1 MVWAMLWIWRFN
13 DIHKGEYKVKYVVI
27 REFGEVDFPGSYLLD
42 LNKTP
47 AKDCTGCWS
56 CWLKT
61 PGKCIYKDLDPFYKA
76 YLDAD
81 KVIIFSKVSQG
92 FVSSRLK
99 TLIDRMIPLFLPY
112 ITYTTGESMHVP
124 RYEKYPEIEVYYDG
138 NFASEDDK
146 NIYEDYIHRT
156 FYQFY
161 SKCETVKPI
170 CQFSLEAI

>member
-1 MVWAMLWIWRFN
+1 M
-13 DIHKGEYKVKYVVI
+13 KYVVI
-27 REFGEVDFPGSYLLD
+27 REFGEFDLPGSYLLD

-56 CWLKT
+56 CWLNT
-61 PGKCIYKDLDPFYKA
+61 PGKCIYKDLDSFYTA

-81 KVIIFSKVSQG
+81 KVIIFSKISQG

-112 ITYTTGESMHVP
+112 ITYKTGESMHVP
-124 RYEKYPEIEVYYDG
+124 RYEKYPEIEVYYEG
-138 NFASEDDK
+138 NFSSEEHK
-146 NIYEDYIHRT
+146 KIFEDYIHRT

-170 CQFSLEAI
+170 SQFSLEDI